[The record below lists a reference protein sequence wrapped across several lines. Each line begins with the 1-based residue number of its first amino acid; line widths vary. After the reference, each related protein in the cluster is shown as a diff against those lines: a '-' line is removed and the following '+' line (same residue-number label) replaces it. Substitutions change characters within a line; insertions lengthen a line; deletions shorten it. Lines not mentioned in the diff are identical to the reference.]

1 MKILY
6 AFMVLVLTTAF
17 QNAGD
22 DIDHTAQLIGAGN
35 IAELSKEFAPVV
47 DITIMDNESE
57 SSAAITKN
65 LLTDFFDKHQP
76 RSMKLLHRITSS
88 AKFHYG
94 VVLINT
100 DNGTFRIA
108 FSLKN
113 NNGNYQLTEI
123 RIETG
128 KEN

>member
-17 QNAGD
+17 QNAAD

-35 IAELSKEFAPVV
+35 IAELSKDFAPVV

-65 LLTDFFDKHQP
+65 MLTDFFDKHQP
-76 RSMKLLHRITSS
+76 RSMKILHRITSS
-88 AKFHYG
+88 PKFHYG
-94 VVLINT
+94 VLLVTT

-113 NNGNYQLTEI
+113 NNGRYQLSEI
-123 RIETG
+123 RIEAG